1 MSKTVSSK
9 KLSVSTRTD
18 SVPKKSE
25 STKKSQP
32 KVKEVVPETPVETP
46 EVPETPEETP
56 EVPEGVESRL
66 KEALAFID
74 NQVKELK
81 AFKMTIKSLITDY
94 QKEVRENKN
103 KKKRTKSTKP
113 QSPHGFTKPVHI
125 SEELSSFL
133 KVDKNTTIARPSV
146 THEISNYVKKHELYN
161 ASNKSIFK
169 ADATLKKLLGE
180 PLYLVEPKKPE
191 LGVGYG
197 YKNLQKYL
205 SRHFLKA

>member
-9 KLSVSTRTD
+9 KSTVS
-18 SVPKKSE
+18 SVPK
-25 STKKSQP
+25 KKSQP
-32 KVKEVVPETPVETP
+32 KVEAPVVQEAPVVPETPVVPEAP
-46 EVPETPEETP
+46 EVPETPSTA
-56 EVPEGVESRL
+56 GVELRL
-66 KEALAFID
+66 KEALMFID

-103 KKKRTKSTKP
+103 KKKRTRSNKP

-133 KVDKNTTIARPSV
+133 KVDKDTTIARPSV
-146 THEISNYVKKHELYN
+146 TREISNYVKQHELYD

-180 PLYLVEPKKPE
+180 PLYLVEPRKPE